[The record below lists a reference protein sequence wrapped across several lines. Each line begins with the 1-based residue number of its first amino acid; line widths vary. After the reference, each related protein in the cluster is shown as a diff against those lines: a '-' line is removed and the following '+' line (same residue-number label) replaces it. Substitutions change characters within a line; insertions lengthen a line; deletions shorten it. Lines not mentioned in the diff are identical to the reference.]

1 MPAREQLHA
10 LGLTW
15 TIEDEAMT
23 RSWHA
28 ISDGDRVWLVDPV
41 DEDGVVARAQELGR
55 VAGVIQL
62 LDRHNRDCAPIAERL
77 GVPLHRLPH
86 DVRDSP
92 FRTARVVSTP
102 IWKEVAL
109 WWPERRA
116 LVVAEAV
123 GANRMFAV
131 GSDPL
136 GVHIGLR
143 LLPPRSLARYE
154 PDHLLLGHGGYL
166 GPPEA
171 APALTEAVHRSR
183 RDLPRLLLQIPGALR
198 G

>member
-1 MPAREQLHA
+1 MPAREQTHPI
-10 LGLTW
+10 GLTW
-15 TIEDEAMT
+15 TIDDEAMT

-28 ISDGDRVWLVDPV
+28 ITDGGQVWLVDPV
-41 DEDGVVARAQELGR
+41 DEPGVVDRARELGR
-55 VAGVIQL
+55 IAGVIQL

-77 GVPLHRLPH
+77 GVPHHRLPR
-86 DVRDSP
+86 DVGDSP
-92 FRTARVVSTP
+92 FRTTRVVSTP
-102 IWKEVAL
+102 VWKEVAL
-109 WWPERRA
+109 WWPERRV

-136 GVHIGLR
+136 GVHSGLR
-143 LLPPRSLARYE
+143 LFPPRALARYE

-171 APALTEAVHRSR
+171 GPALSRAVHRSR
-183 RDLPRLLLQIPGALR
+183 RDVPKLLLQLPGALR
-198 G
+198 A